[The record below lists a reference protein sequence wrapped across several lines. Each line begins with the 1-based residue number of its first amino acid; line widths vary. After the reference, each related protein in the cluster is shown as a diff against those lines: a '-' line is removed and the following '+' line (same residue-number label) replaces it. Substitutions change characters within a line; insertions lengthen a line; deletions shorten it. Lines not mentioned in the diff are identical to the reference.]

1 MGKFVCLLN
10 MASLLVGYMVGSV
23 MNAGLSGEVKKKRA
37 TSVFGLQVMIGG
49 YLLFFQVPS
58 HCRYLVNLDP
68 I

>member
-49 YLLFFQVPS
+49 YLFFG
-58 HCRYLVNLDP
+58 YLHIADIL
-68 I
+68 